1 MTATPP
7 VTLDPSL
14 SHTRGETDTPLLE
27 TTIGD
32 SFDATAERFGERDAL
47 VDVTQGRRWT
57 YAELRGD
64 VDRLARALLAVGVV
78 TGDRVGIWAPNCSE
92 WTLVQYATA
101 KIGAILVNINPAYR
115 AHELQYVLG
124 QAGISTLV
132 AAESVQTSSYREMVD
147 EVRDE
152 VDGLERVVYIGT
164 SDWADLVARAD
175 EVAPEELARVQAG
188 L

>member
-1 MTATPP
+1 MTDAPP
-7 VTLDPSL
+7 ETLDPTL
-14 SHTRGETDTPLLE
+14 SHTRGESEPARIE
-27 TTIGD
+27 QTIGD
-32 SFDATAERFGERDAL
+32 NFDDTVRRFSDREAL
-47 VDVTQGRRWT
+47 VDVAQGRRWT
-57 YAELRGD
+57 YAELRAD
-64 VDRLARALLAVGVV
+64 VDRLARALLAVGVA

-115 AHELQYVLG
+115 SHELQYVLG

-132 AAESVQTSSYREMVD
+132 AAEAFKSSNYRQMVD

-164 SDWADLVARAD
+164 SDWTELV
-175 EVAPEELARVQAG
+175 L
-188 L
+188 